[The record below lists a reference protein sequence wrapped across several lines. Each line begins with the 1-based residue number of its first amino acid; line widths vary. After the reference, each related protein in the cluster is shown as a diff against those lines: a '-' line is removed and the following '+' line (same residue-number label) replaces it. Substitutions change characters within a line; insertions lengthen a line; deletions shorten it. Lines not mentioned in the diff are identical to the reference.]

1 MAASTPGAAAQHG
14 LFHQEI
20 WIGRSGLSFGVE
32 RVLFQERSPYQEVA
46 VLQTDAFGRLLT
58 LDGVVM
64 LSEHD
69 EFVYHEMIAHPALA
83 VLGDPKRVLI
93 VGGGDGGTAR
103 EVLRHGSVESLDL
116 VEIDGLVVEAAKRF
130 FPHLSSSFADPRLQL
145 HLADG
150 VAFVKAAA
158 AETYDLIIVDSTD
171 PIGIGE
177 GLFTRDFY
185 AACAAAL
192 KGHGL
197 LVVQS
202 ESPFDPTQAH
212 VVREVRA
219 LFETLLPCAR
229 TYLACIPTYPL
240 GLWSFTVGAK
250 TPTTLEE
257 PAGEPLPFADAL
269 RYYTPA
275 VHRAAFALPAF
286 VTRLLE
292 RRG

>member
-1 MAASTPGAAAQHG
+1 M
-14 LFHQEI
+14 
-20 WIGRSGLSFGVE
+20 
-32 RVLFQERSPYQEVA
+32 
-46 VLQTDAFGRLLT
+46 LT
-58 LDGVVM
+58 
-64 LSEHD
+64 EHD

-83 VLGDPKRVLI
+83 ARGDAKRVLI
-93 VGGGDGGTAR
+93 IGGGDGGTAR
-103 EVLRHGSVESLDL
+103 EVLRHGSVETLDL

-130 FPHLSSSFADPRLQL
+130 FPHLSSSFADPRLKL

-150 VAFVKAAA
+150 VAFVRDAPP
-158 AETYDLIIVDSTD
+158 ETYDLIIVDSTD
-171 PIGIGE
+171 PIGIAE

-185 AACAAAL
+185 TDCVAAL
-192 KGHGL
+192 HHRGL

-212 VVREVRA
+212 VVREVRR
-219 LFETLLPCAR
+219 LFEALLPCAR

-250 TPTTLEE
+250 TPMTLEE
-257 PAGEPLPFADAL
+257 PAAAPPFAHEL

-286 VTRLLE
+286 VTHLLE
-292 RRG
+292 S